1 MEILDDKELFEI
13 RDSDVSFD
21 NLKGVFGSI
30 EHDVSS
36 VDILAIPVDSKY
48 SESNRVFHNSIGD
61 IYDYFVSESK
71 DAKFDVYSDDG
82 ELEELMLHSDD
93 WWLGSF
99 LLTSVFI
106 PGFVNLITNYIYDV
120 IKAKNDDNISIEV
133 IVDNGKK
140 GSKAVNY
147 RGKVGNLQ
155 KAIDALEKL
164 K

>member
-1 MEILDDKELFEI
+1 MDIVDDKELFEI
-13 RDSDVSFD
+13 RDSDVGFD
-21 NLKGVFGSI
+21 TLEGVFGSI

-36 VDILAIPVDSKY
+36 VDILAIPVGSEY
-48 SESNRVFHNSIGD
+48 SDSNRAFHNSIGD
-61 IYDYFVSESK
+61 VYDYFVSESK
-71 DAKFDVYSDDG
+71 DAQFDVYSDDG

-106 PGFVNLITNYIYDV
+106 PGFVNLITSYVYDV
-120 IKAKNDDNISIEV
+120 LKAKNDDNISIEV
-133 IVDNGKK
+133 IVDKGKK
-140 GSKAVNY
+140 GSKSVNY

-155 KAIDALEKL
+155 KAIDAVKKL